1 MLAECALG
9 IEISEDRRH
18 TSIAAAGHPVAADGF
33 VVIELAAYLDSPADG
48 VTSVV
53 VALQAARTVTRVAI
67 DPHSHAATL
76 IKPLR
81 AAGVR
86 VTELSTSDVVVA
98 HGDFLDE
105 LNAGRIRHVGH
116 PQLDAAVRHGMQR
129 PLGGASTWDRRNAP
143 VDIGPLT
150 AATWALWALRNTSV
164 PQLFVF
170 GEDDDVA

>member
-1 MLAECALG
+1 MLTECALG

-18 TSIAAAGHPVAADGF
+18 VSIASAGRPASGAEF
-33 VVIELAAYLDSPADG
+33 AVIELVAYLETPAD
-48 VTSVV
+48 VV
-53 VALQAARTVTRVAI
+53 DPVVRQAALGVAI

-81 AAGVR
+81 EAGIAV
-86 VTELSTSDVVVA
+86 VELSTSDVVVA

-105 LNAGRIRHVGH
+105 VNAGRIRHVGH

-129 PLGGASTWDRRNAP
+129 PLGGASTWDRRAAP

-150 AATWALWALRNTSV
+150 AATWALWALRNTPI

-170 GEDDDVA
+170 GENDEALKGL